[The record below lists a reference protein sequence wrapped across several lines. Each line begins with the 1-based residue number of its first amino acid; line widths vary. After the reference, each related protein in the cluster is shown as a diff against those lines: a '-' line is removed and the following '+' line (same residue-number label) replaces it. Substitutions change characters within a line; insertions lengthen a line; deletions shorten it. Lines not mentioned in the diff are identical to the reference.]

1 VSRRLLGLCG
11 AGVVLGAVIW
21 AVAGG
26 PAAPVVTLVV
36 IGTVLAAADA
46 VVWNAEAGPDGSG
59 GTDLAVPAGRRIAP
73 PPWGLTV
80 GAVAGLGVCASF
92 LAGAP
97 WASAAFA
104 LVLVVCGAALLRPPP
119 ERELPARVVSTARRL
134 RSFACA
140 HGVRPGEPVGG
151 YVTPV
156 GESGVRMF
164 VVAPDGRW
172 ADAMVSAAEAAQIA
186 QLARVDLNDPA
197 DSTTGQRV
205 RVDDDLWT
213 AMARSW

>member
-1 VSRRLLGLCG
+1 
-11 AGVVLGAVIW
+11 
-21 AVAGG
+21 
-26 PAAPVVTLVV
+26 
-36 IGTVLAAADA
+36 
-46 VVWNAEAGPDGSG
+46 
-59 GTDLAVPAGRRIAP
+59 
-73 PPWGLTV
+73 
-80 GAVAGLGVCASF
+80 
-92 LAGAP
+92 
-97 WASAAFA
+97 
-104 LVLVVCGAALLRPPP
+104 
-119 ERELPARVVSTARRL
+119 
-134 RSFACA
+134 
-140 HGVRPGEPVGG
+140 VGG